1 MSAWS
6 DIRQLPRGV
15 WVIAFASLVNRLGSM
30 VVPFLALYLTK
41 ERGFTAQQAGGILA
55 LYGLSAFVAGPLSGW
70 LGDRIGAVRV
80 MVVALALTG
89 ALQLLFPLAQSPLAI
104 ALLTVA
110 LAAAAEAYRPAMM
123 TVVAEIAPPGQTRQ
137 SFALLRLAIN
147 IGMSVGPAV
156 GGFLAMWSF
165 KMIFVV
171 DGITTLLGAAILAA
185 ARLRPT
191 VHEPVAGVPAL
202 PIWSAL
208 GDRRFRS
215 FLLGLFAINVVCF
228 QTESTMPIYLVG
240 DLHLA
245 PSTYGLLFT
254 ANTVLIVVLEIPLT
268 GAMQGGSMRRAL
280 ILGALAYAVGFG
292 ALGLATGP
300 LTVMG
305 TVVIWTFGEMLLSPT
320 ASAFVAE
327 IAPAERRGAY
337 MGVFAATYSLSF
349 VVAPLLGMRSLEVL
363 GGQAHWAAMF
373 ALGLLATGLVALGS
387 RTARA

>member
-1 MSAWS
+1 
-6 DIRQLPRGV
+6 V
-15 WVIAFASLVNRLGSM
+15 WIIAFASLVNRLGSM

-41 ERGFTAQQAGGILA
+41 ERGFTAEQAGGILA
-55 LYGLSAFVAGPLSGW
+55 LYGLSAVVAGPLSGR
-70 LGDRIGAVRV
+70 LADRIGAVPV

-89 ALQLLFPLAQSPLAI
+89 VLQLVFPLAQSPLAI

-110 LAAAAEAYRPAMM
+110 LAAAAEAYRPAVM
-123 TVVAEIAPPGQTRQ
+123 TVVAELAPPGQTRQ
-137 SFALLRLAIN
+137 SYALLRLAIN

-165 KMIFVV
+165 EMIFVV
-171 DGITTLLGAAILAA
+171 DGITTILGAAILAA

-191 VHEPVAGVPAL
+191 AVREHVVGAAAV

-228 QTESTMPIYLVG
+228 QTESTMPIYLVR

-254 ANTVLIVVLEIPLT
+254 ANTVLIVALEIPLT
-268 GAMQGGSMRRAL
+268 AAMRGSSMRRAL

-292 ALGLATGP
+292 ALGLATSP

-327 IAPAERRGAY
+327 LAPSNRRGAY

-349 VVAPLLGMRSLEVL
+349 VVAPLLGMWSLEVL

-373 ALGLLATGLVALGS
+373 ALGLLATGLVALGA
-387 RTARA
+387 RPARA